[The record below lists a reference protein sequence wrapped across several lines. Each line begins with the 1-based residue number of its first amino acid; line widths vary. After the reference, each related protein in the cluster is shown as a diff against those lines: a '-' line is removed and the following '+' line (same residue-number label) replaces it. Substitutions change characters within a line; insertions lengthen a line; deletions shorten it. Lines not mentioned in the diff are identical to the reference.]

1 MQELLYWSK
10 AGQERASAS
19 DESCLEKFLLPAS
32 VLWWS
37 LEGLQVSVCVCGQ
50 GFLGWL
56 LSFPASPEWEPEVLG
71 CPSAEGKREEWEC
84 RVLGPCGPKGKTEWQ
99 ACWGVGLT
107 YTLCK
112 TYRVTLN
119 TRKNGELGASLIS
132 PK

>member
-1 MQELLYWSK
+1 MARTALLEQSRPRK
-10 AGQERASAS
+10 RVLL

-32 VLWWS
+32 MLWWS
-37 LEGLQVSVCVCGQ
+37 LEGPQVSVYVWPR
-50 GFLGWL
+50 FPRVAFL
-56 LSFPASPEWEPEVLG
+56 LSGFPTVGVRGPWLSL
-71 CPSAEGKREEWEC
+71 SRRQREEWVC

-112 TYRVTLN
+112 IYGVTLN